1 MKVMK
6 VFGAVLMVL
15 PVLLFGQAVD
25 RPINTK
31 IIELQY
37 ITPVELKDELASQY
51 TFNEQNEL
59 VINNRTVHVTIN
71 NATNQVMLTGDS
83 YALSD
88 ALQLIRFL
96 DVPPRQIV
104 IEAKIVELDN
114 EKLHELGMDWQ
125 YLLDMTSLSMQAD
138 IDITILEQNTDGWI
152 SESEIDRS
160 HTYGRAASNL
170 SAGAFLKIVQ
180 EQGIGKITRIPTIV
194 TTNNKEGTILDGSR
208 ITYVTRYSSYGDMY
222 ETEEM
227 IAGLYLSVIPSLGE
241 SGYLKLQIT
250 AKLTEL
256 GQIIS
261 GSPSET
267 GQIIENTVIAK
278 NGEEFFLGGF
288 KISESHKYKRKVPIL
303 GTILPFLFSRTNDIV
318 ITRDFVIVLKP
329 MVIDLNP
336 IDMQDLE

>member
-15 PVLLFGQAVD
+15 PVLLSGQAVN

-88 ALQLIRFL
+88 AVQLIRFL

-104 IEAKIVELDN
+104 IEAKIVELNN
-114 EKLHELGMDWQ
+114 EKLDELGMDWQ
-125 YLLDMTSLSMQAD
+125 YLLSRTDLSTVGTIELASHDDSLTGFIQHLD
-138 IDITILEQNTDGWI
+138 
-152 SESEIDRS
+152 SERYSLFHR
-160 HTYGRAASNL
+160 TSNL
-170 SAGAFLKIVQ
+170 LNAGEFLKILQ
-180 EQGIGKITRIPTIV
+180 ERGIGNIAIMPTIV

-208 ITYVTRYSSYGDMY
+208 VTYVTRYSNYSDMY
-222 ETEEM
+222 ETEVM
-227 IAGLYLSVIPSLGE
+227 SAGLYLSVIPSLGE
-241 SGYLKLQIT
+241 SGYLKLDIT

-267 GQIIENTVIAK
+267 GQIIENTVIVK

-288 KISESHKYKRKVPIL
+288 KTTESHKYKRKVPIL
-303 GTILPFLFSRTNDIV
+303 GTILPFLFSRTENIE

-336 IDMQDLE
+336 VDMHDLE